1 MKTHKDRNLL
11 PDLIIK
17 NIGQLVTVAGASLT
31 PKTYSEMDELGT
43 IKNGAVAIKDENIID
58 VGQSNKLE
66 NKYKYNNI
74 KIIDACE
81 KVVMPGFVD
90 CHTHAVFG
98 CDRAGEFIQRI
109 QGITYL
115 EILKKGGGILSTV
128 KNTRKLKLSE
138 LIKTS
143 KMHLDSMLLHGTTTV
158 EIKSGYG
165 LNKKDELK
173 ILKAIQNLKIIHHIE
188 IIPTFLGAHTVPLE
202 YKKNPE
208 AYVKIVCDMLSE
220 VKPYATFCDIFCD
233 KGGFSPKQS
242 EKILSSAARL
252 GFKLKMH
259 VNEFE
264 DIGGIS
270 VAIKLGAM
278 TVDHLDI
285 IKPSNILK
293 MKNSGI
299 VCVLLPGVTFFLM
312 KNTYAP
318 AKMLIEK
325 GLPIAIATD
334 FNPGTCPCN
343 NMQLIITLACL
354 NLGMTPTQAINAATI
369 NAAHAVGM
377 AHRIGSIETG
387 KQADIIILDIHDY
400 KHIPYYFGI
409 NHVNTVIKKGKV
421 VVENKYLI
429 N

>member
-31 PKTYSEMDELGT
+31 PKTYSEMDVLGT

-58 VGQSNKLE
+58 VGQSDKLG
-66 NKYKYNNI
+66 NKYRHNNI
-74 KIIDACE
+74 KVIDACK

-98 CDRAGEFIQRI
+98 GDRSGEFIKHI
-109 QGITYL
+109 QGISYL
-115 EILKKGGGILSTV
+115 EILKRGGGILSTV
-128 KNTRKLKLSE
+128 KSTRKLKLPE
-138 LIKTS
+138 LIKTA

-173 ILKAIQNLKIIHHIE
+173 ILKAIKNLKIIHRIE
-188 IIPTFLGAHTVPLE
+188 IIPTFLGAHTIPSE

-220 VKPYATFCDIFCD
+220 VKPYATFCDVFCD
-233 KGGFSPKQS
+233 KGGFSPEQS

-278 TVDHLDI
+278 TIDHLDI
-285 IKPSNILK
+285 IKTSDILK
-293 MKNSGI
+293 MRNRGI
-299 VCVLLPGVTFFLM
+299 VCVLLPGVSFFLM

-318 AKMLIEK
+318 AKMLIKK

-354 NLGMTPTQAINAATI
+354 KLGMTPTQAINAATI

-400 KHIPYYFGI
+400 NQIPYYFGI
-409 NHVNTVIKKGKV
+409 NHVNTVIKKGKIV
-421 VVENKYLI
+421 VNNKYLI